1 MRACRVNLSGCVVDT
16 SLYWR
21 EEVSANEAVFLAAL
35 FKSPAVFTAFA
46 YSRISVRNFDLQP
59 LARAPDPKLD
69 TADERHQQVFTLTHA
84 AERCAGDFFQ
94 KQAASKGYAV
104 TNKRRG
110 PSQIKFERDC
120 AKAASM
126 LKLMRSYDS

>member
-1 MRACRVNLSGCVVDT
+1 MSGCVVDT

-21 EEVSANEAVFLAAL
+21 EAVSANEAACLASL

-46 YSRISVRNFDLQP
+46 YSRNSDRNIDLQT
-59 LARAPDPKLD
+59 LARVPDPKLD
-69 TADERHQQVFTLTHA
+69 TADERHQQVFTLTHD

-104 TNKRRG
+104 TNKREG

-126 LKLMRSYDS
+126 LKLLRSYDS